1 MPLPPPI
8 KPKTIIKTK
17 GKTKLKTTAEGLL
30 KIDRKLALVIASIA
44 LNWLYFIQLLLF
56 CKIIRKK
63 GERNRNQKT
72 DVVYLYDKS
81 RDMKKI
87 KKLNDHPQ
95 DKSSNKLNEPISVY
109 TKSIK
114 QTSIKEFTYEDFK
127 KVADK
132 IPFTQAEWSDILHIS
147 ERTLQRYAK
156 DNHLFAPI
164 NAERIQ
170 LINKVL
176 AEAKI
181 TFGKTEKFYEWIKR
195 NPYMMEGNLSVQ
207 SLSTYEGIQSV
218 LTQLGR
224 IQQGIFA

>member
-1 MPLPPPI
+1 MKKTKKSVSYSTDVHLSKI
-8 KPKTIIKTK
+8 KEAAPAYTKVAKTIS
-17 GKTKLKTTAEGLL
+17 L
-30 KIDRKLALVIASIA
+30 
-44 LNWLYFIQLLLF
+44 
-56 CKIIRKK
+56 
-63 GERNRNQKT
+63 T
-72 DVVYLYDKS
+72 D
-81 RDMKKI
+81 
-87 KKLNDHPQ
+87 
-95 DKSSNKLNEPISVY
+95 
-109 TKSIK
+109 
-114 QTSIKEFTYEDFK
+114 FTYEDFK

-132 IPFTQAEWSDILHIS
+132 IPFTQAEWSIILHIS

-164 NAERIQ
+164 NAERIL

-176 AEAKI
+176 VEAKI

-207 SLSTYEGIQSV
+207 SLSTYEGIQNV

>member
-1 MPLPPPI
+1 
-8 KPKTIIKTK
+8 
-17 GKTKLKTTAEGLL
+17 
-30 KIDRKLALVIASIA
+30 
-44 LNWLYFIQLLLF
+44 
-56 CKIIRKK
+56 
-63 GERNRNQKT
+63 
-72 DVVYLYDKS
+72 
-81 RDMKKI
+81 MKKI
-87 KKLNDHPQ
+87 KKSVSFLQENNLS
-95 DKSSNKLNEPISVY
+95 KVNESALIY
-109 TKSIK
+109 TKVVKNASLK
-114 QTSIKEFTYEDFK
+114 DFTYEDFK

-132 IPFTQAEWSDILHIS
+132 IPFTQAEWSEILHIS

-164 NAERIQ
+164 NAERVL

-207 SLSTYEGIQSV
+207 SLSTYEGIQNV

>member
-1 MPLPPPI
+1 
-8 KPKTIIKTK
+8 
-17 GKTKLKTTAEGLL
+17 
-30 KIDRKLALVIASIA
+30 
-44 LNWLYFIQLLLF
+44 
-56 CKIIRKK
+56 
-63 GERNRNQKT
+63 
-72 DVVYLYDKS
+72 
-81 RDMKKI
+81 MKKI
-87 KKLNDHPQ
+87 KK
-95 DKSSNKLNEPISVY
+95 SVSYSTDVHLSKIKGAAPAY
-109 TKSIK
+109 TKVAKTISL
-114 QTSIKEFTYEDFK
+114 TDFTYEDFK

-132 IPFTQAEWSDILHIS
+132 IPFTQAEWSEILHIS

-164 NAERIQ
+164 NAERIL

-207 SLSTYEGIQSV
+207 SLSTYEGIQNV

>member
-1 MPLPPPI
+1 
-8 KPKTIIKTK
+8 
-17 GKTKLKTTAEGLL
+17 
-30 KIDRKLALVIASIA
+30 
-44 LNWLYFIQLLLF
+44 
-56 CKIIRKK
+56 
-63 GERNRNQKT
+63 
-72 DVVYLYDKS
+72 
-81 RDMKKI
+81 MKKI
-87 KKLNDHPQ
+87 KKSVSYSTDVHLSKIKEAVP
-95 DKSSNKLNEPISVY
+95 VY
-109 TKSIK
+109 TKVAKTISL
-114 QTSIKEFTYEDFK
+114 TDFTYEDFK

-132 IPFTQAEWSDILHIS
+132 IPFTQAEWSEILHIS

-156 DNHLFAPI
+156 DNHSFAPI
-164 NAERIQ
+164 NAERIL

-207 SLSTYEGIQSV
+207 SLSTYEGIQNV

>member
-1 MPLPPPI
+1 
-8 KPKTIIKTK
+8 
-17 GKTKLKTTAEGLL
+17 
-30 KIDRKLALVIASIA
+30 
-44 LNWLYFIQLLLF
+44 
-56 CKIIRKK
+56 
-63 GERNRNQKT
+63 
-72 DVVYLYDKS
+72 
-81 RDMKKI
+81 MKKI
-87 KKLNDHPQ
+87 KKSVNYSTDVHLS
-95 DKSSNKLNEPISVY
+95 KINEAVPGY
-109 TKSIK
+109 TKVAKNISLK
-114 QTSIKEFTYEDFK
+114 DFTYEDFK

-132 IPFTQAEWSDILHIS
+132 IPFTQAEWSEILHIS

-164 NAERIQ
+164 NAERIL

-207 SLSTYEGIQSV
+207 SLSTYEGIQNV

-224 IQQGIFA
+224 IQQGVFA

>member
-1 MPLPPPI
+1 M
-8 KPKTIIKTK
+8 T
-17 GKTKLKTTAEGLL
+17 
-30 KIDRKLALVIASIA
+30 S
-44 LNWLYFIQLLLF
+44 
-56 CKIIRKK
+56 
-63 GERNRNQKT
+63 
-72 DVVYLYDKS
+72 VVYLNDKS
-81 RDMKKI
+81 RIMKKI
-87 KKLNDHPQ
+87 KKTSENSQ
-95 DKSSNKLNEPISVY
+95 DNNVSKVNEPVLFYGSAEKNISL
-109 TKSIK
+109 
-114 QTSIKEFTYEDFK
+114 KEFTYDDFK

-132 IPFTQAEWSDILHIS
+132 IPFTQAEWSAILHIS

-164 NAERIQ
+164 NAERIL

-176 AEAKI
+176 TEAKI

-207 SLSTYEGIQSV
+207 SLSTYEGIQNV

>member
-1 MPLPPPI
+1 
-8 KPKTIIKTK
+8 
-17 GKTKLKTTAEGLL
+17 
-30 KIDRKLALVIASIA
+30 
-44 LNWLYFIQLLLF
+44 
-56 CKIIRKK
+56 
-63 GERNRNQKT
+63 
-72 DVVYLYDKS
+72 
-81 RDMKKI
+81 MKKI
-87 KKLNDHPQ
+87 KKTSGNSQ
-95 DKSSNKLNEPISVY
+95 DNNVSKVNEPVLFYGSAEKNISL
-109 TKSIK
+109 
-114 QTSIKEFTYEDFK
+114 KEFTYEDFK

-132 IPFTQAEWSDILHIS
+132 IPFTQAEWSAILHIS

-164 NAERIQ
+164 NAERIL

-176 AEAKI
+176 TEAKI

-207 SLSTYEGIQSV
+207 SLSTYEGIQNV

>member
-1 MPLPPPI
+1 M
-8 KPKTIIKTK
+8 
-17 GKTKLKTTAEGLL
+17 
-30 KIDRKLALVIASIA
+30 
-44 LNWLYFIQLLLF
+44 
-56 CKIIRKK
+56 
-63 GERNRNQKT
+63 
-72 DVVYLYDKS
+72 
-81 RDMKKI
+81 
-87 KKLNDHPQ
+87 
-95 DKSSNKLNEPISVY
+95 
-109 TKSIK
+109 K
-114 QTSIKEFTYEDFK
+114 QTRKINYDDFK

-132 IPFTQAEWSDILHIS
+132 IPFTQAEWSSILHIS

-164 NAERIQ
+164 NAERIL

-176 AEAKI
+176 TEAKI

-207 SLSTYEGIQSV
+207 SLSTYEGIQNV